1 GASLEFTGIHF
12 RALTEPLR
20 PKRDFTPKKSA
31 FLTMTRAPPSC
42 RMRHEAWQFP
52 SNKGGALEMRTKNS
66 PEQIAD
72 TMIREVDP
80 VLRKYAAQA
89 EADRRLAPEAIN
101 AILDAGLM

>member
-1 GASLEFTGIHF
+1 
-12 RALTEPLR
+12 
-20 PKRDFTPKKSA
+20 
-31 FLTMTRAPPSC
+31 
-42 RMRHEAWQFP
+42 MRHEAWQFP

-101 AILDAGLM
+101 AILDAGLMRTWTPNGYGGLEMNPMTTFEMFETVAETDSSTGLI